1 MSQHPGRYVQQFSY
15 FFSEDTGA
23 KDLQYLRLTF
33 DDALVNRLLRQAK
46 QPIWGTNRPS
56 LMMWVAVEGRSNRH
70 LVNAGKKTFWQRAIK
85 QAGEDVGVPILL
97 PLMDLQDETSI
108 SLEDVWGLF
117 RGKLEEA
124 SQRYR
129 PEAVLGGRVYQTTSG
144 LWAGRWLLIFEGEA
158 ISFVTEGNAVENLAA
173 DALAQ
178 VAGILVTHYAID
190 TSMLGDEQIKL
201 LVQGVETLNDYA
213 RVTSYLQQFAMVSNV
228 AVSHVEGDQLTLML
242 TTEGGWS
249 KLKGL
254 IALDKKLTPVSE
266 VVPAIDGDMVMPY
279 FWRP

>member
-1 MSQHPGRYVQQFSY
+1 
-15 FFSEDTGA
+15 
-23 KDLQYLRLTF
+23 
-33 DDALVNRLLRQAK
+33 
-46 QPIWGTNRPS
+46 
-56 LMMWVAVEGRSNRH
+56 
-70 LVNAGKKTFWQRAIK
+70 
-85 QAGEDVGVPILL
+85 
-97 PLMDLQDETSI
+97 
-108 SLEDVWGLF
+108 VWGLF

-242 TTEGGWS
+242 TTEGGWN

-266 VVPAIDGDMVMPY
+266 VVPAIDGDMVMSY